1 MPLSDVRQKRARRL
15 GPANSI
21 IVTHGLSSFCLG
33 LVFPYT
39 SLYLADKPAVGT
51 GGVALFYGVTGA
63 ANLAV
68 AVLLGTGRVRVPR
81 VPLCV
86 TGNLSWFVGYVLLFA
101 ADSRLEVCLAAA
113 AIGAGQGCFL
123 AAIIPILNSL
133 VSAEE
138 RRSLFARRFAVLNAT
153 LAAGSLVAGTLTVL
167 LRPEVIPYFFLVNAA
182 GMLPVAI
189 VVLVTRQSARPE
201 MSQPQNAPA
210 ASGRSAQMPT
220 RTLLLVA
227 APAAGF
233 QLAAY
238 LFGFSQFEATAPLVT
253 VDLMSMPLYTVSLML
268 ALNVLVIVIAQRP
281 VTRLLE
287 PRSELTGLCVTGAL
301 WGIGYLAVGVLAWGP
316 PGMRLGGLLA
326 FAVLFALGECAYSCS
341 FHPWLISLVPDEELT
356 RANALANS
364 MMGIGQFA
372 GPAVGVAL
380 AVTGDAPTVWL
391 TLALSCTLLTALLA
405 LFGSLRS
412 SGLTAG
418 AAARPQESVMGA

>member
-1 MPLSDVRQKRARRL
+1 MLLSDAPHRR
-15 GPANSI
+15 GRRVDPANLI
-21 IVTHGLSSFCLG
+21 IATHGLSSFCLG

-63 ANLAV
+63 ANLVV
-68 AVLLGTGRVRVPR
+68 ALLLGTGRVRVPR

-101 ADSRLEVCLAAA
+101 ADSRLEACLAAV

-133 VSAEE
+133 VPAGE

-153 LAAGSLVAGTLTVL
+153 LAAGSLVAGSLTVL

-182 GMLPVAI
+182 GMLPVAL
-189 VVLVTRQSARPE
+189 VVLLTRQSARPE
-201 MSQPQNAPA
+201 VGHDQATSA
-210 ASGRSAQMPT
+210 ASGRPAQMPT
-220 RTLLLVA
+220 RALLLVA
-227 APAAGF
+227 APAAAF

-253 VDLMSMPLYTVSLML
+253 VDLMNMPLYTVSLML
-268 ALNVLVIVIAQRP
+268 AMNVLVIVIAQRP

-301 WGIGYLAVGVLAWGP
+301 WAIGYLVVGFLAWGP
-316 PGMRLGGLLA
+316 PSMRLGGLLA

-341 FHPWLISLVPDEELT
+341 FHPWLISLVPDHELT

-391 TLALSCTLLTALLA
+391 TLALSCTTLTALLG
-405 LFGSLRS
+405 LVGSRRPREV
-412 SGLTAG
+412 TPVAV
-418 AAARPQESVMGA
+418 ARAQESAR